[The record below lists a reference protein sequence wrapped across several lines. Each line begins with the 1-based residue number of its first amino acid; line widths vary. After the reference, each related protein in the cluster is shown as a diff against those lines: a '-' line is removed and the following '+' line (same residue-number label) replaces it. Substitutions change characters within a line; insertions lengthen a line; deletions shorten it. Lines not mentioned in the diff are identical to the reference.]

1 METIFMK
8 TENNKTNEPQKL
20 VLNVSQR
27 LALRNPNKQVAFQNL
42 SIYYTWK
49 NIRKQYKNNKSI
61 IIALQRE
68 MMNLNYQMVLVLFQ
82 IFKIILNTS

>member
-1 METIFMK
+1 METIFIK
-8 TENNKTNEPQKL
+8 TENNKTNEPQKF

-27 LALRNPNKQVAFQNL
+27 LPLRIPNKQVALQNL

>member
-1 METIFMK
+1 METIFIK
-8 TENNKTNEPQKL
+8 TENNKTNEPQKF

-27 LALRNPNKQVAFQNL
+27 LPLRSPNKQVALQNL

-82 IFKIILNTS
+82 IFKIILNAS

>member
-27 LALRNPNKQVAFQNL
+27 LALRNPNKQVALQNL